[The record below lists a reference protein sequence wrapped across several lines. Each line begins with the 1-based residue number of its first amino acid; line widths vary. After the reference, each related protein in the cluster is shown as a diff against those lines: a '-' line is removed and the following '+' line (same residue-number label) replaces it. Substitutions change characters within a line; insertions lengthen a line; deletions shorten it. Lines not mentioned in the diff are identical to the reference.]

1 MSRKIISTF
10 TAAAMSMSIALAV
23 PVAVTAVSSVTV
35 VSEAHAGWGSKLKRV
50 TKRKLRKAKNGF
62 RTACPSVGICGGS
75 IDIYGASKNFM
86 KKRRGRIGDPV
97 RGTK

>member
-10 TAAAMSMSIALAV
+10 TAAAMSMSIAMAV
-23 PVAVTAVSSVTV
+23 PVAVTAVSSLTV
-35 VSEAHAGWGSKLKRV
+35 VSEAQAWGLKKIKRV

-62 RTACPSVGICGGS
+62 RTACPNVGVCGGS
-75 IDIYGASKNFM
+75 IDLFGSGKNFM
-86 KKRRGRIGDPV
+86 KNRRGRIGDPV